1 MNNSV
6 RMLRLPEVVN
16 RTALSRSQIYRLI
29 ELGTFPRQVSLGER
43 AAGWVEEEVDSWL
56 RERIE
61 RSRERFA
68 AAARS

>member
-1 MNNSV
+1 MNSSV

-29 ELGTFPRQVSLGER
+29 ELGTFPKQVPLSER

-61 RSRERFA
+61 RSRKRVSSVA
-68 AAARS
+68 SA